1 MPGRYFD
8 EWKVGDRVEH
18 SISRTVTE
26 TDNLLISTLT
36 HNPQPLHIDH
46 EAAAKTEFGKPLVNS
61 VFTFGLMI
69 GVSVND
75 TTLGTLV
82 ANLGYDKLV
91 FPKPVFV
98 GDTLRSESEC
108 IDLRESKSRPNA
120 GHRHLGAPQL
130 QPARRAGVRMH
141 ALRAAAEEVR
151 MTEPR
156 SWLFVPAD
164 SEKKIGKAIE
174 SEADA
179 VIFDLEDSVA
189 PAQKAAARQI
199 LKDLGKRSGGPQW
212 WVRINP
218 LRTDEHRK
226 DLEMLGI
233 AGIHG
238 VVLPKAEGGADIA
251 ELAHRTGN
259 IPIHAIV
266 TETAASLFGMLSYR
280 DPKST
285 LAAMSWGAE
294 DLSAAL
300 GASSKYDADGSLS
313 YTYKLARS
321 LCLAGAV
328 AAGVQPVDGVFADF
342 RDDEGLRAE
351 AEAAAREGFTG
362 KLAIHPAQVGV
373 INAAFTPSAD
383 EVAHARAIV
392 EAFDAEP
399 DAGVLSVGGRMVDR
413 PHLVQ
418 AKRVLDRAK

>member
-1 MPGRYFD
+1 M
-8 EWKVGDRVEH
+8 
-18 SISRTVTE
+18 S
-26 TDNLLISTLT
+26 
-36 HNPQPLHIDH
+36 
-46 EAAAKTEFGKPLVNS
+46 
-61 VFTFGLMI
+61 
-69 GVSVND
+69 
-75 TTLGTLV
+75 
-82 ANLGYDKLV
+82 
-91 FPKPVFV
+91 
-98 GDTLRSESEC
+98 
-108 IDLRESKSRPNA
+108 
-120 GHRHLGAPQL
+120 
-130 QPARRAGVRMH
+130 
-141 ALRAAAEEVR
+141 
-151 MTEPR
+151 EPR

-189 PAQKAAARQI
+189 SQQKAAARQV
-199 LKDLGKRSGGPQW
+199 LKGLGKRSGGPQW

-218 LRTDEHRK
+218 LRTDEHRL

-233 AGIHG
+233 ADIHG
-238 VVLPKAEGGADIA
+238 VVLPKAESGADIA

-266 TETAASLFGMLSYR
+266 TETPASLFGMLSYR
-280 DPKST
+280 DPKSP

-300 GASSKYDADGSLS
+300 GASSKYDADGELS

-321 LCLAGAV
+321 LCLAAAA

-342 RDDEGLRAE
+342 RNEKGLRAE

-373 INAAFTPSAD
+373 INAAFTPSAAD
-383 EVAHARAIV
+383 VEHARAIV
-392 EAFDAEP
+392 EAFEVQP

-418 AKRVLDRAK
+418 ARRVLDRAR